1 MSRWAAPAPSC
12 GPLLVHQLTTS
23 TSWVVAGMEATA
35 PPLLAQMSPAGQ
47 VTALLEERRQGRAG
61 QGKHLGEQ
69 TWLNAAVSLLWD
81 GDAAQQFLAYVAR
94 ENITFQA
101 WGTQVFCYRIL
112 QCNTWP
118 ADLDLVHGL
127 LLLLF
132 KYESN
137 SGFSFPRVYHKP
149 NCRVRAI

>member
-1 MSRWAAPAPSC
+1 MGSTCSQLWPLAGPSAHHKHELGGC
-12 GPLLVHQLTTS
+12 WHGGHCPTFACPNVTCRSSHCSSGRQK
-23 TSWVVAGMEATA
+23 AG
-35 PPLLAQMSPAGQ
+35 
-47 VTALLEERRQGRAG
+47 QGRAG

-112 QCNTWP
+112 QFNTWP

-137 SGFSFPRVYHKP
+137 NGFSFPRVYHKT

>member
-47 VTALLEERRQGRAG
+47 VTALLEERRQGREG

-69 TWLNAAVSLLWD
+69 TRLNAAVSLLWD

-94 ENITFQA
+94 ENTTFQA

-112 QCNTWP
+112 QCNTGQQIWIWFMDYCYCFLNMKATVGSP
-118 ADLDLVHGL
+118 FQEFIISPTA
-127 LLLLF
+127 
-132 KYESN
+132 E
-137 SGFSFPRVYHKP
+137 
-149 NCRVRAI
+149 